1 MIDEPRLRDRL
12 DETPRSNDS
21 ATLRAYSN
29 RIGRQVAYER
39 TYGESDGRVAIENG
53 VWWEI
58 MALAMSPRF
67 KDTLADIE
75 ERWTFDQF
83 HRARTADLLA
93 RAWEAFG
100 G

>member
-1 MIDEPRLRDRL
+1 MIEEPALRERL
-12 DETPRSNDS
+12 DEPPTSNDLAS
-21 ATLRAYSN
+21 LKAYSN

-39 TYGESDGRVAIENG
+39 IFGEADSRLAYENG

-67 KDTLADIE
+67 KDSLDDIE
-75 ERWTFDQF
+75 ERWTFDRF
-83 HRARTADLLA
+83 HRARVADLIA
-93 RAWEAFG
+93 RAQEAFG